1 MEKYLQI
8 GKIANTHG
16 VKGEIKV
23 LPLTD
28 DPSRYET
35 LDWVYIDKNG
45 KLEKNTI
52 EGVKYFKNFV
62 ILKLKG
68 LDNPEDA
75 EKLKN
80 MFLVIDRENA
90 VKLPEGSYFVCDL
103 IDCEVFDEQGVRLG
117 VVSNIIETGSN
128 DVYVVKCEGKKDILV
143 PALRSVVLEI
153 SIKDRFIKVKLP
165 EGLVDDEI

>member
-16 VKGEIKV
+16 VRGEIKV
-23 LPLTD
+23 VPLTD

-45 KLEKNTI
+45 KLEKTVI
-52 EGVKYFKNFV
+52 EGVKYFKGFV

-68 LDNPEDA
+68 LDNPEEA

-80 MFLVIDRENA
+80 MFLLIDRENA
-90 VKLPEGSYFVCDL
+90 VKLPKDSYFVCDL
-103 IDCEVFDEQGVRLG
+103 IGCEVFNEQGIKLG
-117 VVSNIIETGSN
+117 VLSSVLETGSN
-128 DVYVVKCEGKKDILV
+128 DVYIVKGEGKKEILV
-143 PALRSVVLEI
+143 PALKSVVLEI
-153 SIKDRFIKVKLP
+153 SVKDRFIKVKLP
-165 EGLVDDEI
+165 EGLVDDEV